1 MKVSHVFGKITLSD
15 FDFVTTITFKRMS
28 LFLMGSPFTLAIV
41 TIRADITLEI
51 AISAGSV
58 GVAGRTL
65 KGGDMSNTEGGREV
79 RAFGTFL
86 LDFLA
91 RELVEDLLLTAFAG
105 AGPVRKEALTSSK
118 SIGS

>member
-1 MKVSHVFGKITLSD
+1 MKV
-15 FDFVTTITFKRMS
+15 
-28 LFLMGSPFTLAIV
+28 
-41 TIRADITLEI
+41 

-65 KGGDMSNTEGGREV
+65 KGGDMTNTEGGREV
-79 RAFGTFL
+79 RASGTFL

-91 RELVEDLLLTAFAG
+91 RVLEEDLLLRVFGG

-118 SIGS
+118 SLGR